1 LKKPTIRPFDTLKKT
16 DTEVGPSQLNKKGK
30 VEYLRKKKDILVIGK
45 GIKDIRTSRN
55 RDIKCF
61 CYLGFIHVAS

>member
-1 LKKPTIRPFDTLKKT
+1 
-16 DTEVGPSQLNKKGK
+16 LNKKGK

-61 CYLGFIHVAS
+61 CYLGFVHVAS